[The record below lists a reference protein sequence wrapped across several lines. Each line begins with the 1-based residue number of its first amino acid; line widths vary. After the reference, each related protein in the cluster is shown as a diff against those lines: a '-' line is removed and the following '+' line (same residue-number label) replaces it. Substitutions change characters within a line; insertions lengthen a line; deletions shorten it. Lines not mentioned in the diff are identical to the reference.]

1 MTTIYLM
8 RHSIALKNIN
18 NDYNNDSLQLQNEKM
33 PLSIEGEELASN
45 ISKEE
50 ELQSIDVVIS
60 SNYVRAMSTAK
71 YISNA
76 NNVNLIVNSAFG
88 ERKFGINSWD
98 ELPSDFGLRQNNDEN
113 YKVGDGE
120 SQKEVRERVYKALMD
135 VIDKYKDKRIVI
147 VSHGSAILWLLKQWC
162 DIDLKNK
169 CIIFNDKL
177 ILYDNIFNCTTFNG
191 KFIKKLRKDN
201 NLTQD
206 ELAKKLGVTYQAV
219 SKWENGKS
227 IPDIAILKTISELF
241 NVNIDEL
248 LEGSVKNKKKLN
260 KKIFI
265 PITVLGIC
273 VVLIF
278 VFFVV
283 HKETYEFKVLETDS
297 NDFDVSG
304 VLAFSPDK
312 SSIYIS
318 SIDYNN
324 SDDDTEYKSLSCNLY
339 DVNGDAK
346 TKISSCESE
355 NSDVETLNELLNSID
370 FTVDDY
376 ASSCRLFKTNQ
387 LVLEIKAIS
396 VDDKTVTYEVPL
408 SFDDDCLDSTNS

>member
-8 RHSIALKNIN
+8 RHSVALKNIN

-120 SQKEVRERVYKALMD
+120 SQKEVRERVYRAL
-135 VIDKYKDKRIVI
+135 IDDIDEYKDKRVVI

-177 ILYDNIFNCTTFNG
+177 ILYDNIFNCTTF
-191 KFIKKLRKDN
+191 KLEFDDKKL
-201 NLTQD
+201 
-206 ELAKKLGVTYQAV
+206 
-219 SKWENGKS
+219 
-227 IPDIAILKTISELF
+227 
-241 NVNIDEL
+241 VNIE
-248 LEGSVKNKKKLN
+248 K
-260 KKIFI
+260 
-265 PITVLGIC
+265 
-273 VVLIF
+273 
-278 VFFVV
+278 VF
-283 HKETYEFKVLETDS
+283 
-297 NDFDVSG
+297 
-304 VLAFSPDK
+304 
-312 SSIYIS
+312 
-318 SIDYNN
+318 
-324 SDDDTEYKSLSCNLY
+324 
-339 DVNGDAK
+339 
-346 TKISSCESE
+346 
-355 NSDVETLNELLNSID
+355 
-370 FTVDDY
+370 
-376 ASSCRLFKTNQ
+376 
-387 LVLEIKAIS
+387 
-396 VDDKTVTYEVPL
+396 
-408 SFDDDCLDSTNS
+408 